1 MSTIKMVFL
10 ILSLFFM
17 AGIVAAEDDMSI
29 QLQST
34 FVGDKEQPSV
44 SYFLPWQGMGSPDKL
59 FRNIEGKNDDSLQ
72 PVDRDVLLRTMRMYN
87 EMNLET
93 PNNVITE

>member
-1 MSTIKMVFL
+1 MS
-10 ILSLFFM
+10 S
-17 AGIVAAEDDMSI
+17 EDMPI

-34 FVGDKEQPSV
+34 FIGDKEQPSV

-72 PVDRDVLLRTMRMYN
+72 PVDREVLLRTMRMYN
-87 EMNLET
+87 EMNLES
-93 PNNVITE
+93 PNNLVTE

>member
-1 MSTIKMVFL
+1 MNTVIIKA
-10 ILSLFFM
+10 LFCCLLFM
-17 AGIVAAEDDMSI
+17 AGIVSADDDMSI

-72 PVDRDVLLRTMRMYN
+72 PVDREVLVRTMRMYN
-87 EMNLET
+87 EMNLEN
-93 PNNVITE
+93 PNHLITE